1 MTKRKGPTMTL
12 TASEPSEAT
21 PKYTKIP
28 RNPAH
33 TSGTAMYMIVV
44 DEGWRSSILCDSM
57 YEWAADWLVEQLQG
71 KPFAPGKAP

>member
-1 MTKRKGPTMTL
+1 MAM
-12 TASEPSEAT
+12 SSEALRGT
-21 PKYTKIP
+21 VESPVYTKVA

-33 TSGTAMYMIVV
+33 TSATAMYMVVV

-71 KPFAPGKAP
+71 KPFAPGTAP